1 MIDLLLFI
9 LWAYSPYII
18 LRPII
23 FIFELFDHE
32 SYECIEDWK
41 VCNCLKCRIERKR
54 RKNEEFDDYKED
66 VRDNYR
72 QLTYEELL

>member
-32 SYECIEDWK
+32 SYECIEDWNVIYSREK
-41 VCNCLKCRIERKR
+41 DSRKGYLDIR
-54 RKNEEFDDYKED
+54 EDSILRKNSS
-66 VRDNYR
+66 
-72 QLTYEELL
+72 LGI